1 MKNKLKVFTVFCSRI
16 TGEKLKAND
25 FNDLIENRMSKRHKE
40 FWSEVKFK
48 DEDGE
53 TITINREFLDEQG
66 MTFDEVVNDWKSFA
80 SEEELQEEI

>member
-1 MKNKLKVFTVFCSRI
+1 MKKKLNVFTVFCNRI
-16 TGEKLKAND
+16 TGEKVKAKD
-25 FNDLIENRMSKRHKE
+25 FDDLIENRMSKRHKE

-66 MTFDEVVNDWKSFA
+66 MTFEEVVNDWKSFA